1 MIAAAANAII
11 TLIVIVLAV
20 VLCLVVRT
28 TVSYLIT
35 KFKWRH
41 EKNE

>member
-1 MIAAAANAII
+1 MVAAAANATI
-11 TLIVIVLAV
+11 TLIVIVLAI

-35 KFKWRH
+35 KWRYYH
-41 EKNE
+41 D